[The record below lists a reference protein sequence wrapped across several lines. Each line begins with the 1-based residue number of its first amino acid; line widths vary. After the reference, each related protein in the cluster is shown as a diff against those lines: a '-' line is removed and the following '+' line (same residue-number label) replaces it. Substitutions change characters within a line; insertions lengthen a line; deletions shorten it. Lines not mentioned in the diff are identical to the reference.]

1 MRAVETTMAC
11 KKMKKE
17 SKIVMAGL
25 LVDFG
30 LKMHMCDEETLN
42 KRIVKLKNVYFKRV

>member
-11 KKMKKE
+11 KQMKKE
-17 SKIVMAGL
+17 SKTVMAGL

-30 LKMHMCDEETLN
+30 LKMHLCDEETLN
-42 KRIVKLKNVYFKRV
+42 KRIVNLNNVCFKRV